1 MARDIRPASRIGARV
16 RAARQA
22 RGWSLRAA
30 AQRLGVSVR
39 FLQELEAGK
48 STARLDKV
56 AQVLNG
62 LGLALEVAPAG
73 GTGLREQVLAHRALL
88 ASLAA
93 AHGVRTVSL
102 FGSAARGEAGP
113 ESDLDVLVELDR
125 KRSLLDLLGFE
136 HDLEALFGRRVEVFT
151 ARTLKPRVLAKAR
164 RDLVRVL

>member
-1 MARDIRPASRIGARV
+1 M
-16 RAARQA
+16 
-22 RGWSLRAA
+22 
-30 AQRLGVSVR
+30 R

-56 AQVLNG
+56 AQVLRG

-73 GTGLREQVLAHRALL
+73 GVALRVQVLARRALL
-88 ASLAA
+88 ATLAA
-93 AHGVRTVSL
+93 AHGVRAMSL

-125 KRSLLDLLGFE
+125 GRSLLDLLGFE
-136 HDLEALFGRRVEVFT
+136 NDLEALFGRRAEVFT